1 MEKETQASEFKSQL
15 RHVAPPLLPT
25 TFTQCLNGAVD
36 EFVDAVEKFKKRFPN
51 LSDEQV
57 MTYVMQLKSMCT
69 PREVR

>member
-1 MEKETQASEFKSQL
+1 MEKETQ
-15 RHVAPPLLPT
+15 V

-36 EFVDAVEKFKKRFPN
+36 EFVDAVEKLKMRFPN
-51 LSDEQV
+51 LNDEQA